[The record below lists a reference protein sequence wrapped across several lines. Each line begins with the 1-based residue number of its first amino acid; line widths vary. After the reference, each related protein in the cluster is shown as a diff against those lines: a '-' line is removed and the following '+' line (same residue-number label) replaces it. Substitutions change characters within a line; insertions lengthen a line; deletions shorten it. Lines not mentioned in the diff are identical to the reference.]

1 MRELRQFEGK
11 LHRIPDQDGLLCRSE
26 LAAEGISNRGIDEVC
41 TSFGEAQRSSVIA
54 QRVRHLSTIFR
65 DDRPLYIKAVQVIPF
80 QPNVCSTVNMDV
92 LRGDDFQ
99 LNDRI
104 YFDGNARGILLTKF
118 IQNCGSEHI
127 ASVACLCEVE
137 LATAIAELYGNFFSI
152 AGHRP
157 RHRGSSPLLH
167 GQCNISR
174 LVLVQ
179 FGCIC
184 RQGDI
189 QIFDDMDSDF
199 IGCVLPSG
207 LVRCLCHERVVAR
220 LREADIG
227 QIRHIDAGIINAIL
241 LNFPGNGLAIGDVL
255 SIQVQSQ
262 CFIQVET
269 ALVRLSS
276 KLDSGENLNRLL
288 L

>member
-1 MRELRQFEGK
+1 M
-11 LHRIPDQDGLLCRSE
+11 
-26 LAAEGISNRGIDEVC
+26 
-41 TSFGEAQRSSVIA
+41 
-54 QRVRHLSTIFR
+54 
-65 DDRPLYIKAVQVIPF
+65 
-80 QPNVCSTVNMDV
+80 
-92 LRGDDFQ
+92 
-99 LNDRI
+99 
-104 YFDGNARGILLTKF
+104 
-118 IQNCGSEHI
+118 
-127 ASVACLCEVE
+127 
-137 LATAIAELYGNFFSI
+137 
-152 AGHRP
+152 
-157 RHRGSSPLLH
+157 
-167 GQCNISR
+167 
-174 LVLVQ
+174 Q